1 VNETKNRFPKWLW
14 ISVLSY
20 AVVFSLLSIAKHEAF
35 NSTAYDLGIYD
46 QVIWK
51 YSNFYAPYSTIL
63 EINHL
68 GDHFSLIL
76 IPLVPLYWIWPSVHV
91 LLILQSLVVSL
102 VALPM
107 YRQAML
113 LLSSQRWAKFIV
125 ASYFLNAYLHR
136 LNLFDFHPV
145 VFELL
150 FVFIMIVSIEERR
163 PWAYWT
169 VLPFLLMTED
179 DAFVSV
185 LSVGLYAF
193 FRRERRTAAITWG
206 LAVIYGVLVLQWV
219 QPWINEGHPNPHTE
233 RYAYLGK
240 SFLEMVVNAALH
252 PLSTLSFLLSL
263 PRIGAFLGFLAMPAF
278 LPLLGGWSFLL
289 LIPPLS
295 VEFLSSNPQQ
305 FLLRTQYSIPAMSFL
320 YISSIYG
327 IMKVKNRRF
336 IQVIEVLLVLIPL
349 TQIPT
354 TVKLRLLEWPWND
367 HVAVG
372 HRFLSHVPA
381 NASLATQSILVPHLS
396 QREDIFLLPK
406 RYQAEYILIDTQGNP
421 FPMKREELNALQ
433 KELPHTYDIV
443 AQDNGYTLWK
453 RKPSEQPRS
462 P

>member
-1 VNETKNRFPKWLW
+1 MMETKNRFPKWLW

-35 NSTAYDLGIYD
+35 NSTAFDLGIYD

-51 YSNFYAPYSTIL
+51 FSNFQTPYSTIRGV
-63 EINHL
+63 NFM
-68 GDHFSLIL
+68 GDHFCLML
-76 IPLVPLYWIWPSVHV
+76 IPLALLYWIWPSVHA
-91 LLILQSLVVSL
+91 LLILQSFVISL

-107 YRQAML
+107 YRLAML

-150 FVFIMIVSIEERR
+150 FVFILIISIEERR

-169 VLPFLLMTED
+169 VLPLLLVTED

-193 FRRERRTAAITWG
+193 FRKERRTAVVTWG
-206 LAVIYGVLVLQWV
+206 LALIYGVVVLQWV
-219 QPWINEGHPNPHTE
+219 QFWINQGQYNPHTE

-240 SFLEMVVNAALH
+240 SFLEIIVNAAIH
-252 PLSTLSFLLSL
+252 PLSTLSLLLSL

-295 VEFLSSNPQQ
+295 VEFLSSYPQQ
-305 FLLRTQYSIPAMSFL
+305 YLLRTQYSIPAMSFL
-320 YISSIYG
+320 YISSLYG
-327 IMKVKNRRF
+327 IMRVKNRRF
-336 IQVIEVLLVLIPL
+336 IQVIQVLLVLIPL

-354 TVKLRLLEWPWND
+354 TVKHRLSEWPWND
-367 HVAVG
+367 HDAIG
-372 HRFLSHVPA
+372 RRFLSNVPPK
-381 NASLATQSILVPHLS
+381 ASLATQSILVPHLS
-396 QREDIFLLPK
+396 HRKDILLLPK
-406 RYQAEYILIDTQGNP
+406 RYQAEYILIDAQGDP

-433 KELPHTYDIV
+433 KELPRTYDIV
-443 AQDNGYTLWK
+443 AQDDGYTLWH
-453 RKPSEQPRS
+453 RKQSEQPRS